1 MHAMQKKFWRLNA
14 FPAANIIY
22 PSHRGCLPPAPK
34 KLFDTS
40 STVRYWSSYTYP
52 DIVYAILNYTRL
64 QQKNQITIA
73 VFIKKHSFWI
83 LGRHPQESATDINYN
98 GAHNYYFISHKS
110 AC

>member
-1 MHAMQKKFWRLNA
+1 MPFLLPTL
-14 FPAANIIY
+14 FTPPTGGVY
-22 PSHRGCLPPAPK
+22 PPPPK
-34 KLFDTS
+34 NFLTPPTPFATGGVK
-40 STVRYWSSYTYP
+40 SSYTYP